1 MTLTKICGGALLGM
15 VAALTIMQD
24 EINYRD
30 DQIRKLTEYTRGL
43 RAECPPTT
51 IKLATQV
58 NGEAWVV
65 RCAGRGRVKAM

>member
-15 VAALTIMQD
+15 VGALSLLQD

-30 DQIRKLTEYTRGL
+30 DQIRKLTEYTAKL

-51 IKLATQV
+51 VKLATQV

-65 RCAGRGRVKAM
+65 RCAGRGKVRTM